1 MFCVLNMKTITIS
14 DEVYRKL
21 ASIKGDK
28 TFSQIIDELIM
39 RDVNKRVEKIIEV
52 ATRKS
57 EGVEELEEIVKNIRR
72 TFKVRY

>member
-1 MFCVLNMKTITIS
+1 MKTITIS
-14 DEVYRKL
+14 DDVYRKL

>member
-1 MFCVLNMKTITIS
+1 MFNVLNMKTITIS

>member
-1 MFCVLNMKTITIS
+1 MFNVLNMKTITIS

-39 RDVNKRVEKIIEV
+39 RDVKKRADKIIEI

>member
-1 MFCVLNMKTITIS
+1 MKTITIS